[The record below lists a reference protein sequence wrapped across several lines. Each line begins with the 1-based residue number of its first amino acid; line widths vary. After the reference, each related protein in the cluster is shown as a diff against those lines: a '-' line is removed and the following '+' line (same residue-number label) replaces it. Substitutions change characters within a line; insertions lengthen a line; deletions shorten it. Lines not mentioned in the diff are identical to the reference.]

1 MEYKRILLTG
11 ASGKLGGAILR
22 LGIFPNLLTP
32 AHSEL
37 DITDFRSVDSFLAS
51 NPPDAVIHCAAMAR
65 MHECEKNPASAIL
78 ANTVGTANLALS
90 LLHRAKNSRVLHL
103 STDAVYACTR
113 GGYSEL
119 DETAPCNLYGWSKLG
134 AERAISLLPNHC
146 IIRTSFFD
154 PNAIPFADAPTDAY
168 SSKMPMGE
176 LVSAL
181 RPMLT
186 SSFIGTINIG
196 ARRQSLHEIYSPYK
210 PALKR
215 ATLAAVNKSSP
226 APIAKD
232 ASLDCSLWE
241 KIRNG

>member
-11 ASGKLGGAILR
+11 ASGKLGTAIARSGL
-22 LGIFPNLLTP
+22 FPSLLTP

-37 DITDFRSVDSFLAS
+37 DITDFCSVDSFIAS

-65 MHECEKNPASAIL
+65 MHECEKNPSLAIL

-90 LLHRAKNSRVLHL
+90 LLHHAKKARVLHI

-113 GGYSEL
+113 GEYSEL

-154 PNAIPFADAPTDAY
+154 PNIIPFADAPTDAY
-168 SSKMPMGE
+168 SSKMPLGE

-181 RPMLT
+181 RFMLP
-186 SSFIGTINIG
+186 SNFIGTINIG
-196 ARRQSLHEIYSPYK
+196 SPRSSLYGIYSPYK
-210 PALKR
+210 PGLKR